1 MFKQRRNSNMLQA
14 AGTTLALIYHQTV
27 YNLRNSHR
35 NALVGLGAI
44 ILQSAVIMVVLMT
57 LYLLIGVR
65 TSPIRGDFMLYIMS
79 GIFVFMTHVQTAGAV
94 SGSHSISAGMVKHE
108 PLNAAILISGA
119 ACAMLYRQ
127 MISCVVILSVYHL
140 AFEPITIHDP
150 VGAMAL
156 LLLSWFSGIAVG
168 MIFLGIKPWSPAL
181 SRTLTTFY
189 SRVNMFASGKMFVAN
204 TLPNFMLPWFIWNP
218 LFHLI
223 DQERGFLF
231 INYSP
236 HKTWLLYPLW
246 VTLACFMVALL
257 INFTTRKYESVSWSA
272 AH

>member
-35 NALVGLGAI
+35 NALVGLLMI
-44 ILQSAVIMVVLMT
+44 IVQSAIFIVILLT
-57 LYLLIGVR
+57 LYVLIGIR
-65 TSPIRGDFMLYIMS
+65 SSPIRGDFMLYIMS
-79 GIFVFMTHVQTAGAV
+79 GIFIFMTHVQTAGAV
-94 SGSHSISAGMVKHE
+94 AASHSLTSGVVKHE
-108 PLNAAILISGA
+108 PLNAAVLIAGA

-127 MISCVVILSVYHL
+127 LISCFVILSVYHL
-140 AFEPITIHDP
+140 AFTPITIHDP

-156 LLLSWFSGIAVG
+156 LLLAWFSGIAVG
-168 MIFLGIKPWSPAL
+168 MVFLGIKPWSPAL

-189 SRVNMFASGKMFVAN
+189 QRVNMFASGKMFVAN
-204 TLPNFMLPWFIWNP
+204 TIPNFMLPWFIWNP

-272 AH
+272 LH

>member
-1 MFKQRRNSNMLQA
+1 MFTQRRNSNMVQA

-27 YNLRNSHR
+27 YNLRFSHR
-35 NALVGLGAI
+35 SALFGLLAI
-44 ILQSAVIMVVLMT
+44 ILQSAVFIIILLA
-57 LYLLIGVR
+57 LYTLIGIR
-65 TSPIRGDFMLYIMS
+65 NSPIRGDFMLYIMS
-79 GIFVFMTHVQTAGAV
+79 GIFIYMTHVQTATAV
-94 SGSHSISAGMVKHE
+94 AGSHSLASGVVKHE
-108 PLNAAILISGA
+108 PLNAAVLIAGA

-127 MISCVVILSVYHL
+127 LISCLVILSIYHL
-140 AFEPITIHDP
+140 AFQPITIYDP

-156 LLLSWFSGIAVG
+156 LLLSWFSGITVG
-168 MIFLGIKPWSPAL
+168 MVFLGIKPWSPAA
-181 SRTLTTFY
+181 SRGLATFY
-189 SRVNMFASGKMFVAN
+189 QRVNMFASGKMFVAN
-204 TLPNFMLPWFIWNP
+204 TLPNFILPWFIWNP

-272 AH
+272 VQ